1 MGEGGG
7 GVQKCQKLPIPL
19 KMTLR
24 SWKFAQR
31 YNFWS
36 QILYYY
42 SFKTNHKF
50 WPFWENRRGQKG
62 SKIAH
67 FFKSNPSEA
76 AYLHREIIS
85 HQIFD
90 LILQIKNLEPF
101 WGHPGRQMGVQKGQ
115 KLPIALII
123 THKSF
128 KFALVDNFSWQIWCW
143 YTFNRILQ
151 FFDFF

>member
-1 MGEGGG
+1 MTHIQIILRDEFDCAIYFCQTTYFDSFWGTLGVSGVGGRG
-7 GVQKCQKLPIPL
+7 MQKCQKLPIPL
-19 KMTLR
+19 KMTPR

-50 WPFWENRRGQKG
+50 WSFWGNPRGQKG

-67 FFKSNPSEA
+67 FFQSNPSEA

-90 LILQIKNLEPF
+90 LILQIKNLSLF
-101 WGHPGRQMGVQKGQ
+101 GGILGVKWGSKRVKNC
-115 KLPIALII
+115 L
-123 THKSF
+123 S
-128 KFALVDNFSWQIWCW
+128 C
-143 YTFNRILQ
+143 
-151 FFDFF
+151 